1 MSYTEDQLR
10 QAVDQ
15 VFNNYDKDNS
25 GFLDVSEVT
34 ALINDALKHMNAGR
48 QATQDEVKKLLD
60 TIDESKD
67 QKVSKNEL
75 LVVFKKVANQK

>member
-1 MSYTEDQLR
+1 MSYSEDQLR

-15 VFNNYDKDNS
+15 VFTNYDKDHS

-48 QATQDEVKKLLD
+48 QATQD
-60 TIDESKD
+60 
-67 QKVSKNEL
+67 
-75 LVVFKKVANQK
+75 